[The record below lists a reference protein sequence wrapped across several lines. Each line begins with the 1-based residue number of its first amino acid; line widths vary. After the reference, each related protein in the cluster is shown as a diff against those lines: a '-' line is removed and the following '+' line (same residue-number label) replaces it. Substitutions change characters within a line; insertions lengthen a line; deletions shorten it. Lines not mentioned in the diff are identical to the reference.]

1 MPRGPRP
8 APASAGALARTPV
21 NRIDA
26 GLGQVNLGYHA
37 HRYAHPCELLDPYRN
52 LAIAAEILQEQHT
65 PGEDWL
71 VAIGRYHRPAGG
83 APAGPLPPQRPPAPD
98 PRARAGSLTSLC
110 PESHAMNRILVAA
123 TAALLATTADAQDRG
138 PVTKNSSP
146 PLIVVEDKGGTSA
159 LPYYRALNPQ
169 DAQPGQPATPQTKP
183 RIGGPAEAEAA
194 MLPVRS
200 MRLTPG
206 DEPRRVIRAPGLTP
220 LFLIGDDDRSRA
232 WLQRRGKD
240 LQALRAVGLVVNV
253 ATPEALAALRR
264 LAPGLMLSPAS
275 GDELAQR
282 LGAQALPGADHR
294 HRHRALT

>member
-1 MPRGPRP
+1 
-8 APASAGALARTPV
+8 
-21 NRIDA
+21 
-26 GLGQVNLGYHA
+26 
-37 HRYAHPCELLDPYRN
+37 
-52 LAIAAEILQEQHT
+52 
-65 PGEDWL
+65 
-71 VAIGRYHRPAGG
+71 
-83 APAGPLPPQRPPAPD
+83 
-98 PRARAGSLTSLC
+98 
-110 PESHAMNRILVAA
+110 MNRILLAA
-123 TAALLATTADAQDRG
+123 MAALLAATAHAQGRG
-138 PVTKNSSP
+138 PVIKSSSP
-146 PLIVVEDKGGTSA
+146 PLIVVEDKGGSSA
-159 LPYYRALNPQ
+159 LPHYRALNPQ
-169 DAQPGQPATPQTKP
+169 DAQPSQPATPQTKP

-282 LGAQALPGADHR
+282 LGLKHYPVLITATGIEP
-294 HRHRALT
+294 